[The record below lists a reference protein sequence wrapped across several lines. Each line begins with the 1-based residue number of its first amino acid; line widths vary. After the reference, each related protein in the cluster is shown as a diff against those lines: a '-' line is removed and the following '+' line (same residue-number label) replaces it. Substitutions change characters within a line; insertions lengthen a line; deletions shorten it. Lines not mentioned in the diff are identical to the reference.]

1 MAALDHLNDRGGHQ
15 PFAAEASELWRKA
28 GALIGG
34 LAAVLL
40 AGCTHAPLLRESQPA
55 YEGRPPVVTFER
67 HAFYVPARD
76 GVQLALSLY
85 KPTGSRR
92 YPTLLWIQPS
102 RRETFDPRTGEITP
116 IMRTEDITFFTAH
129 GYAIALAEMR
139 GGGASFGS
147 RDLDRSPVLGRDGAD
162 LINWITH
169 QPWSDGTVGMVG
181 ASYQGFVQYATAAER
196 PAGLKAIFA
205 EIAGFD
211 DYGSMFHPGGIAN
224 TALAAFA
231 AGSMASFAENSYLP
245 DAGILPAAPVTDED
259 GDGDLIDEIPLDLDG
274 DGSFIDEATPAYAD
288 GQPRQHIYL
297 QATLDHLA
305 NNDLSVAELEAAPFR
320 DSRIAG
326 TPYTFADLDPGLRPR
341 HIADSGIAVYNR
353 GGWYDY
359 HARDTALWFATLH
372 GYVPTRMMMAPTG
385 HGGFPLAGGDPLY
398 GAGPYFSLFGDPTTE
413 DMLNAEKLRFFDRYV
428 RGIDNGFER
437 EWPVLIYVMGKGWRR
452 EKRWPLDRAVSTR
465 LYFGADGNLNEGPGE
480 PGFDSYQVDFAAS
493 SQSDGAN
500 RWNYRIS
507 RSTKPLSLDTDAH
520 RRMPYVSAPMQTD
533 TEVTGHPLLEL
544 VLTSDAPE
552 GDVFAYLEDVA
563 PDGTSL
569 LVSEGQLRAN
579 FARLQPISRMIGGA
593 ETALTV
599 LPDLP
604 WQSFN
609 AADYAERPFADQ
621 AEVRLSFDLM
631 PISWVFPAGHRIRLS
646 LAGADAGSFAVHP
659 GLREMVA
666 NGRAPIWQIRR
677 GAGQSALILPVIPA
691 QEQR

>member
-1 MAALDHLNDRGGHQ
+1 MAALDHPIDLGGQ
-15 PFAAEASELWRKA
+15 FLLDLILRSGRSAASR
-28 GALIGG
+28 
-34 LAAVLL
+34 LAAMAPAVLL
-40 AGCTHAPLLRESQPA
+40 ASCAHAPHLQEAPPA
-55 YEGRPPVVTFER
+55 YESRPATAQFER
-67 HAFYVPARD
+67 QAFYVPARD

-85 KPTGSRR
+85 KPSGPGR

-116 IMRTEDITFFTAH
+116 IMRAEDITFFTAS

-147 RDLDRSPVLGRDGAD
+147 RDLDRSPILGRDGAD
-162 LINWITH
+162 LINWITR
-169 QPWSDGTVGMVG
+169 QPWSDGTAGMVG

-196 PAGLKAIFA
+196 PAGLRAIFP

-245 DAGILPAAPVTDED
+245 DAGILPAAPVIDED
-259 GDGDLIDEIPLDLDG
+259 GDGALIDEIPLDLDG
-274 DGSFIDEATPAYAD
+274 DGSLIDEATPTYAD
-288 GQPRQHIYL
+288 GQVRRHIYL
-297 QATLDHLA
+297 QATRDHLA

-320 DSRIAG
+320 DSPIAG
-326 TPYTFADLDPGLRPR
+326 TPYTFADIDPGIRPQQ
-341 HIADSGIAVYNR
+341 IADSGIAVYNR

-372 GYVPTRMMMAPTG
+372 GHVPTRMMMAPTG

-398 GAGPYFSLFGDPTTE
+398 GAGPYFALFGDPTTE

-428 RGIDNGFER
+428 RGIENGFER
-437 EWPVLIYVMGKGWRR
+437 ELPVLIYVMGNGWRR
-452 EKRWPLDRAVSTR
+452 EAQWPLQRAVSTR
-465 LYFGADGNLNEGPGE
+465 LHFGANGNLTAGPGE

-507 RSTKPLSLDTDAH
+507 RSTRPLSLDADAH
-520 RRMPYVSAPMQTD
+520 RRTAYMSAPMPAD

-544 VLTSDAPE
+544 VLFSTAPD

-579 FARLQPISRMIGGA
+579 YAQLRPISGMIA
-593 ETALTV
+593 SPQAALTV
-599 LPDLP
+599 QPDLP
-604 WQSFN
+604 WQGFT
-609 AADYAERPFADQ
+609 AADYVERPFADQ
-621 AEVRLSFDLM
+621 AEVRLAFDLM
-631 PISWVFPAGHRIRLS
+631 PISWVFKAGHRIRIS
-646 LAGADAGSFAVHP
+646 LAGADAGSFASHP
-659 GLREMVA
+659 GLRDLVA
-666 NGRAPIWQIRR
+666 SGRTPIWRIRR
-677 GAGQSALILPVIPA
+677 GPGQSALILPVIPA
-691 QEQR
+691 QE